1 MRMCIRCGE
10 AMQENCA
17 IKVEGTGYGIV
28 MSTKKDAMFRGRIGI
43 PNVAVCPKCGEVSI
57 YMADTSKLSVEEE

>member
-1 MRMCIRCGE
+1 MRKCIRCGE

-28 MSTKKDAMFRGRIGI
+28 MSTKKDAMFGGRIGI

-57 YMADTSKLSVEEE
+57 YMADTSKLSEKK